1 MRIEFSTDELV
12 LALVSVVRAI
22 DPSMLR
28 QGAEG
33 FEVDFQAL
41 DAKKEFS
48 PDENLLLNLRAVLE
62 GSTDPAPS
70 PNQASQSEGEPGE
83 GAATHVVDLAGGEA
97 RRLVETLERL
107 ELLQPWPPDV
117 LEMSRNLRA
126 RLAMVR

>member
-1 MRIEFSTDELV
+1 MRIEFSSDELI
-12 LALVSVVRAI
+12 LALVSIVRAI

-48 PDENLLLNLRAVLE
+48 PDENLLLKLRAALE
-62 GSTDPAPS
+62 GSVGSVPS
-70 PNQASQSEGEPGE
+70 PSHLTQSEVEPAE
-83 GAATHVVDLAGGEA
+83 GAATHALELAAGEA

-107 ELLQPWPPDV
+107 ESLQPWPADV
-117 LEMSRNLRA
+117 LEMSRSLRA
-126 RLAMVR
+126 RLAMAK